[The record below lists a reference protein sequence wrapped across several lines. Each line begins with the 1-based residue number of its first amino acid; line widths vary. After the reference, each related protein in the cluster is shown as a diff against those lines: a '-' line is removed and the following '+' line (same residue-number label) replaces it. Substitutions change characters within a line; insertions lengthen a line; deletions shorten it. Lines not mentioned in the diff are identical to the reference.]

1 MKESTEEPTYL
12 IIGGTTKAATTS
24 VYTYLRDHP
33 GICGSSLKETRFF
46 LDPSY
51 PAPIPESYINFQGK
65 GYEQYFQTC
74 SEEPIRVEA
83 TPTYLYSEPT
93 PSALRRYLP
102 RVRCLFILRDPV
114 DRLASWY
121 RFAKTNGQIR
131 RSITFK
137 EYVERQLDREVS
149 DDADPPWRALNQGR
163 YARYLQNYV
172 EVFGEDAIYVAF
184 FESVVEET
192 TRCLKQIARFVGADP
207 KFYDGYTFE
216 VYNETR
222 SVKSPFLHS
231 LYRRILRT
239 VRYRVRTWP
248 LLHDALRHL
257 RSWLEPVYLTLVTEE
272 EDPVNVKTELRDR
285 LRQYYSADDADLAEL
300 LGRQPPWSISDD

>member
-12 IIGGTTKAATTS
+12 IIAGTTKAATTS

-33 GICGSSLKETRFF
+33 EICGSSLKETRFF

-51 PAPIPESYINFQGK
+51 PAPIPESYKDPQGE
-65 GYEQYFQTC
+65 GYGQYFQTC

-102 RVRCLFILRDPV
+102 SVRCLFILRDPV
-114 DRLASWY
+114 DRLVSWY
-121 RFAKTNGQIR
+121 RFAKQNGQIR

-137 EYVERQLDREVS
+137 RYIEQQLEGEVS
-149 DDADPPWRALNQGR
+149 DDADAPWRALNQGR
-163 YARYLQNYV
+163 YARYLRNYV
-172 EVFGEDAIYVAF
+172 KIFGEDAIYVTF
-184 FESVVEET
+184 FESVVKET
-192 TRCLKQIARFVGADP
+192 TRCLKQIARFAGADP
-207 KFYDGYTFE
+207 NFFEGYTFE

-222 SVKSPFLHS
+222 SIKSPVLHS

-239 VRYRVRTWP
+239 VRYRVHTWP
-248 LLHDALRHL
+248 LLHDALRRL
-257 RSWLEPVYLTLVTEE
+257 RSWLDPVYLTLAIQD
-272 EDPVNVKTELRDR
+272 EDPVHVTPKLRNQ
-285 LRQYYSADDADLAEL
+285 LRQYYATDAADLAEI
-300 LGRQPPWSISDD
+300 LGHQPPWSISDD